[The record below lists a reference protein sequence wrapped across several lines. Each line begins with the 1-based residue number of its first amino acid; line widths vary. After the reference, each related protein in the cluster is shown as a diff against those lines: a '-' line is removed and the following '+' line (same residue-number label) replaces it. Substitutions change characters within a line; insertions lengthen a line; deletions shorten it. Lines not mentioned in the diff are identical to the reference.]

1 MNGNL
6 PFANVPLKM
15 WVATFE
21 LPQSGE
27 LIVHLFDDDEDDDN
41 EVDDGNFI
49 GELNLQDEKEDALV
63 LVVFVVVLDGL
74 FVVLNDF
81 VEDDCDEKSEEV
93 VWQQT
98 NPPSP
103 QVLEYEKGVFL
114 QLPGYRHVPL
124 YLGPELGL
132 HLAP

>member
-27 LIVHLFDDDEDDDN
+27 LIVHLFDDDDDEDN

-81 VEDDCDEKSEEV
+81 VEDDSDEKSEEL

-103 QVLEYEKGVFL
+103 QVLE
-114 QLPGYRHVPL
+114 
-124 YLGPELGL
+124 
-132 HLAP
+132 